1 MRSRR
6 LASNS
11 MLLVASLAVLAGLVP
26 ACQSSPEASRPG
38 PPVEG
43 RGPEPAEGELEEQ
56 ISKTER
62 RLLALSQA
70 RAAGTLG
77 QTGALASYPAAGW
90 AGEILMHRQ
99 ADDWE
104 PAIAAD
110 PNAPFVY
117 ILHNRFGGATACR
130 NSCPDPAMI
139 LHVSRNGGKTFGPDR
154 FICECRNVQGQWD
167 PLVEVVPDTGAVY
180 AVFMNDFDIQFSKS
194 LDHGRTWSTPAPIY
208 GNVAWGDKPNM
219 GTSADGRDVYVGF
232 NGPTGG
238 DSYVAVSHD
247 AGGTW
252 TQVRTVSTKR
262 YYFAYGA
269 AVLSD
274 GTALLSE
281 ISFSYSGPAQ
291 TAEGP
296 IQVHVL
302 RSTDE
307 GATWSDTVVDTLALG
322 PSCPSA
328 GCYPDFWD
336 SGPALAADA
345 EGNLVFVYNGARREG
360 GPMRVYASSST
371 DGGATWSDRVPL
383 SPAGVNAADPAAA
396 GTGSGDVR
404 VWYMDQRTG
413 RWNVWYR
420 ASADLG
426 ATWSRA
432 VRISDVR
439 SGTAYKNAKGFLEA
453 YGDYG
458 EIAITSRGKAV
469 AVWGEGISY
478 NGPGGVWFN
487 RQT

>member
-1 MRSRR
+1 
-6 LASNS
+6 
-11 MLLVASLAVLAGLVP
+11 MLLIASLAVLAGLVP
-26 ACQSSPEASRPG
+26 ACQSSSGTTQPR

-56 ISKTER
+56 VTKTER

-77 QTGALASYPAAGW
+77 QTGAFASYPAAGW
-90 AGEILMHRQ
+90 AGEVLMHRR

-117 ILHNRFGGATACR
+117 ILHNRFGGAKACS

-139 LHVSRNGGKTFGPDR
+139 LHVSTNGGKTFGPDR

-167 PLVEVVPDTGAVY
+167 PLIEVVPDTGAVY
-180 AVFMNDFDIQFSKS
+180 AVFMNDFDIHFSKS
-194 LDHGRTWSTPAPIY
+194 LDHGKKWSTPVPIY

-219 GTSADGRDVYVGF
+219 GTSSDGRDVYVGF

-238 DSYVAVSHD
+238 DNYAAVSHD
-247 AGGTW
+247 AGATW
-252 TQVRTVSTKR
+252 TQVRTVSSKR

-291 TAEGP
+291 TAEGNM
-296 IQVHVL
+296 QVHVL
-302 RSTDE
+302 RSTDG
-307 GATWSDTVVDTLALG
+307 GATWSDTVVDTLELG

-345 EGNLVFVYNGARREG
+345 QGNLVFVYNGARREG

-371 DGGATWSDRVPL
+371 DGGATWSERVPL
-383 SPAGVNAADPAAA
+383 SPAGVNAAYPAAA
-396 GTGSGDVR
+396 GTGDGDVR
-404 VWYMDQRTG
+404 VWYMDQRLG

-420 ASADLG
+420 ASVDLG

-439 SGTAYKNAKGFLEA
+439 SGTAYKNAKGFLES

-458 EIAITSRGKAV
+458 EIAITSAGKVV

-487 RQT
+487 RET